1 MLAALT
7 NSVTHESTRHDTS
20 RTRTIALTAQH
31 SASQALIDL
40 NFVPLDVTLRKRL
53 IDLLN
58 TVVCN
63 NRQVYTTDYLVGV
76 GPSLPLY
83 TAWAVAR
90 GSTDVKVK
98 YYLASATTEA
108 AQQLASHDTDFG
120 ATDSGLPGSRYSLA
134 PDIAL
139 LPVTAYAAVPGTH
152 TPWNLHERAADS

>member
-1 MLAALT
+1 
-7 NSVTHESTRHDTS
+7 
-20 RTRTIALTAQH
+20 
-31 SASQALIDL
+31 LIEL

-90 GSTDVKVK
+90 SSTDIKVK
-98 YYLASATTEA
+98 YYLASASTEA
-108 AQQLASHDTDFG
+108 AQQLASYDTDFG
-120 ATDSGLPGSRYSLA
+120 ATDSGLPASWHSLA

-139 LPVTAYAAVPGTH
+139 LPITAYAAVPGTH
-152 TPWNLHERAADS
+152 TPC